1 MYKREYYIPVFIY
14 RVLTLEIHAKM
25 VPVFA
30 HENETAMIA
39 DGYPFSR

>member
-1 MYKREYYIPVFIY
+1 MYAGILYSCIY
-14 RVLTLEIHAKM
+14 LPSFNAKM

-30 HENETAMIA
+30 HENETAIIA